1 MSASPES
8 PAVAP
13 PRFDRGE
20 PVTIVVT
27 ATADAEYEACAPG
40 GTTIPM
46 LEAKL
51 PSKSVARMTV
61 PCDAYPGV
69 RVIHGDITP
78 VLIQMAKDAIVSHRP
93 KIACQACEPGR
104 PCPGCVI
111 SAQRRREYAEVL
123 AALEPPQ
130 T

>member
-1 MSASPES
+1 VEVAES
-8 PAVAP
+8 PTEAP
-13 PRFDRGE
+13 ARFDRGE

-40 GTTIPM
+40 GTTVPM
-46 LEAKL
+46 LEAQL

-69 RVIHGDITP
+69 RVIHGDISPT
-78 VLIQMAKDAIVSHRP
+78 LIQALRDAIDHHD
-93 KIACQACEPGR
+93 
-104 PCPGCVI
+104 GCTDAEHVGW
-111 SAQRRREYAEVL
+111 REQYERLLDALGAAE
-123 AALEPPQ
+123 